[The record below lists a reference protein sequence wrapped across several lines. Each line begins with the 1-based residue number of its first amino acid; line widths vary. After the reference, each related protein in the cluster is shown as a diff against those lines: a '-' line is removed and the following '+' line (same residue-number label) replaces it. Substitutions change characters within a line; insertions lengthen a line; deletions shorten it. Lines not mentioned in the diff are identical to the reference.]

1 MNEDCLFC
9 RLRDRKLPVDVVY
22 EDEEVLGFK
31 DINPKAPVHILVIP
45 KEHFA
50 SLNEVPAGKE
60 ILLGRLLRAAVKIGK
75 EKGLTRTGYRIV
87 INTGPDSGQAVYHL
101 HVHLLGGRRLSWPP
115 G

>member
-1 MNEDCLFC
+1 MSEACLFC
-9 RLRDRKLPVDVVY
+9 RLRDRKLPVEVVY

-45 KEHFA
+45 KEHFT

-60 ILLGRLLRAAVKIGK
+60 SLLGHMLRVATKIGQ
-75 EKGLTRTGYRIV
+75 EKGLARTGYRIV
-87 INTGPDSGQAVYHL
+87 INTGPDSGQAVFHL